1 MNDISSRDIPRQNI
15 PVELDGTVKVTP
27 QLLTSLIDN
36 QKETPVATQSKWASL
51 KKWFVLH
58 PKVQAAFYGVA
69 LVAALDGQGAFDGA
83 ISWPEAAHRVGDAA
97 FVAALAY
104 MKRSN
109 GSTV

>member
-1 MNDISSRDIPRQNI
+1 MNDISPRDIPRQNI
-15 PVELDGTVKVTP
+15 PLPLAPPEPEPVT
-27 QLLTSLIDN
+27 Q
-36 QKETPVATQSKWASL
+36 QKETPVATQSKWAAI

-97 FVAALAY
+97 FVAVLAY